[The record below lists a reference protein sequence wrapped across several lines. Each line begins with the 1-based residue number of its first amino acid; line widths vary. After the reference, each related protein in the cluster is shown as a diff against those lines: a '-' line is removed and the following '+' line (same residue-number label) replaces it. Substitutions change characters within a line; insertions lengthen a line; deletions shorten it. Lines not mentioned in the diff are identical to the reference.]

1 MIDSGLALQG
11 AIVAALKAD
20 ADVSGL
26 AADRVYDAVPDGAT
40 YPLIK
45 IGEIQV
51 IDDGAEGIASVEVFV
66 TLHAWSQAVGA
77 VECRR
82 LTGILRQCL
91 HQAALELGDD
101 WQLIDMLHRQSRVFV
116 DADGVTH
123 HGVVTFRALIDP
135 V

>member
-1 MIDSGLALQG
+1 MIDAGLALQG

-20 ADVSGL
+20 TDVSALVAG
-26 AADRVYDAVPDGAT
+26 RVYDAVPDDAT

-51 IDDGAEGIASVEVFV
+51 LDDGADGIASVEVFV

-82 LTGILRQCL
+82 LAGAMRQCL
-91 HQAALELGDD
+91 HQAPLDVGDD

-116 DADGVTH
+116 DADGVTQ
-123 HGVVTFRALIDP
+123 HGVVTFRALMDP
-135 V
+135 A